1 MMPTTNQHPKT
12 KLPNSTA
19 LTIKGNSILIY
30 NNKIAR
36 QRYMAGR
43 AILGNILSGTQ
54 IGKV

>member
-1 MMPTTNQHPKT
+1 MPTTNQHPKT